1 LESQKVLE
9 NYYGTPRYFYSQ
21 AKNKNKDLI
30 LCIDV
35 KGGMY
40 LKRKQ
45 KNIRIV
51 MIFISAPNAGELNRR
66 LKKRVEKIESIT
78 ERLKLAKKELQFS
91 KYYDYVIV
99 NQSIPLSVN
108 ILKNIL
114 LKGG

>member
-1 LESQKVLE
+1 
-9 NYYGTPRYFYSQ
+9 
-21 AKNKNKDLI
+21 